1 MKVAIFSCKS
11 YEQPFL
17 ESANQHYQYD
27 LTYFETYLNEKT
39 AILAKGFD
47 VVCVFVND
55 NLNANVINQLANQ
68 GVRLIALRSAG
79 FNHVDISAAKKNKI
93 PVVRVP
99 DYSPY
104 AVAEFAVG
112 LILNLNRKIHRAYN
126 LVKEHNFLLNGL
138 MGFDLHGKKVGII
151 GTGKIGSIFAKIML
165 GFGCDIHAC
174 DPIKNSACVALD
186 IPYVSLDTLLSQSD
200 IISLH
205 CPLTPETHHIIN
217 ENTISKMKP
226 NVMLINT
233 GRGGLIDTRA
243 IINALKK
250 QKIGALG
257 LDVYE
262 EEENLFFRDLSNMII
277 QDDIFLRLQTFPNVI
292 ITGHQAFF
300 TKEAMTNIA
309 NTTFSNIHSFEKNPD
324 AIKNL
329 I

>member
-1 MKVAIFSCKS
+1 MKVAIFSSKS
-11 YEQPFL
+11 YEHPFL
-17 ESANQHYQYD
+17 ESANHDYHYE
-27 LTYFETYLNEKT
+27 LTYFEASLNEKT

-47 VVCVFVND
+47 VICVFVND
-55 NLNANVINQLANQ
+55 NLNATVINQLANQ

-112 LILNLNRKIHRAYN
+112 LILNLNRKIHRAYH

-174 DPIKNSACVALD
+174 DPIKNDACVALG

-217 ENTISKMKP
+217 ENTISKMKTH
-226 NVMLINT
+226 VMLINT

-277 QDDIFLRLQTFPNVI
+277 QDETFLRLQTFPNVI

-309 NTTFSNIHSFEKNPD
+309 NTTFSNIRSFEKNPD